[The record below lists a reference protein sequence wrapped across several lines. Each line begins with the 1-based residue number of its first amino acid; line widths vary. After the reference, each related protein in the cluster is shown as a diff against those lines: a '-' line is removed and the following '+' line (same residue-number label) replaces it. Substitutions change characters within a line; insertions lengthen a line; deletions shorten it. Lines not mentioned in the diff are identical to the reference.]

1 MLTNLMRPET
11 VLSHVTERSILDAP
25 DLNRYRPLAVGG
37 RARHATVSGV
47 AWFGGHHLAVVNL
60 YGEHLRVYRFHP
72 GDAVSGKAP
81 RLDLLHERT
90 QGLCYPEDVA
100 AAPNGRMLAVTHS
113 MGDDFGVT
121 LHAVDPASL
130 APKAPGKLLRR
141 GPYFHGL
148 SFSPDS
154 RHLAFTE
161 IGSTGYVEVMRV
173 GSFFRRRT
181 CLLENRHSPL
191 KPKSVAFSKDGRF
204 AVIGLSLNA
213 AEKAGDVVSGAMLSI
228 HRFDAARG
236 VIEPEPVAESR
247 DLGIWPAGLEICA
260 FLPPMPGQTYGILT
274 TNQAADVVTAFEFRP
289 GDRCL
294 AFAGVFQDGLAF
306 PHGVDVSAD
315 GDFVAVTNYGDDT
328 LRIVRTNRLV
338 AATAQQATG

>member
-1 MLTNLMRPET
+1 MLADLMKPDT

-25 DLNRYRPLAVGG
+25 DLTRYRPLAVGG
-37 RARHATVSGV
+37 RARRATCSGV

-60 YGEHLRVYRFHP
+60 YGQHLRVYRFQP
-72 GDAVSGKAP
+72 GERDEAP

-90 QGLCYPEDVA
+90 QGLSYPEDVA
-100 AAPNGRMLAVTHS
+100 VAPNGRMLAVTHS
-113 MGDDFGVT
+113 MSEDVGVT
-121 LHAVDPASL
+121 LHAVDPVSF

-141 GPYFHGL
+141 GPYCHGL
-148 SFSPDS
+148 AFSPDS

-161 IGSTGYVEVMRV
+161 IGPTGYVEVIRV
-173 GSFFRRRT
+173 DSLFRRRT
-181 CLLENRHSPL
+181 CRLENRHAPM
-191 KPKSVAFSKDGRF
+191 KPKSVAFSRDGRF

-213 AEKAGDVVSGAMLSI
+213 SEKAGEVVSGAMLSV
-228 HRFDAARG
+228 HRFDAHRG
-236 VIEPEPVAESR
+236 VIEPAPVAESR
-247 DLGIWPAGLEICA
+247 DLGVWPAGLDICA

-274 TNQAADVVTAFEFRP
+274 TNQAADMVTAFEFRP
-289 GDRCL
+289 DDRRV
-294 AFAGVFQDGLAF
+294 AFVGVFQDGLPF

-338 AATAQQATG
+338 AASGRPATG